1 MEERG
6 CDVEAAFAEEE
17 DGARAG
23 VGAGWKVI
31 VVGGEVVEVDLK
43 ELG

>member
-6 CDVEAAFAEEE
+6 CDVEAAFTEEE

-23 VGAGWKVI
+23 VGARWKVI